1 MAKTLLLVF
10 LVSCVQQS
18 SNGKAWTTRRAIGAA
33 PYLSC
38 RKRQGKK
45 KACTT
50 KKGASAPKAA
60 AVSEFQVNNGT
71 NWRTAQQQSLCLLP
85 AVVAMAVTLTHTQ
98 SRAEQSRAEQ
108 SSGTPAPHH
117 TTTTCVRQ
125 SDGVGCLSVAAR
137 RARRILNVAHAI
149 SKSHSRYFILL
160 PSDFKNL
167 STIIAVLFHAQRRRR
182 SRRRR
187 RRTTTTT
194 ITTPP
199 PTTND
204 DGGGRCVDA

>member
-1 MAKTLLLVF
+1 M
-10 LVSCVQQS
+10 
-18 SNGKAWTTRRAIGAA
+18 
-33 PYLSC
+33 
-38 RKRQGKK
+38 
-45 KACTT
+45 
-50 KKGASAPKAA
+50 GASAQKAA

-71 NWRTAQQQSLCLLP
+71 NWRTAQQQSLLAACRCSYGSDIN
-85 AVVAMAVTLTHTQ
+85 THT
-98 SRAEQSRAEQ
+98 ESRAEQ
-108 SSGTPAPHH
+108 SSGTTAPHH
-117 TTTTCVRQ
+117 TTTTTTCVRQ

-187 RRTTTTT
+187 RTTTTT

-199 PTTND
+199 D
-204 DGGGRCVDA
+204 DQRRRWRQVRGCIDG

>member
-1 MAKTLLLVF
+1 MGRWQKTLLLVF

-50 KKGASAPKAA
+50 KMGASAPKAA

-98 SRAEQSRAEQ
+98 SRAEQSRA
-108 SSGTPAPHH
+108 
-117 TTTTCVRQ
+117 
-125 SDGVGCLSVAAR
+125 VG
-137 RARRILNVAHAI
+137 
-149 SKSHSRYFILL
+149 LL
-160 PSDFKNL
+160 HP
-167 STIIAVLFHAQRRRR
+167 
-182 SRRRR
+182 
-187 RRTTTTT
+187 
-194 ITTPP
+194 TTPP
-199 PTTND
+199 PHVSVSQMEL
-204 DGGGRCVDA
+204 GVCLSQREGRAGY